1 MARRGK
7 AMTIKGREREGA
19 RLILALLSWWPD
31 KEGDI
36 APTKIMK
43 SLCLGLYFLNRN
55 FYMSCLIDPS
65 ATGSISYHTNSTLF
79 CQKVVKDQKTVK
91 ETREV
96 PSPMKASNR
105 SQPTTSFYLFV
116 DGACLFFFLSIL
128 IIIYLFLFF
137 AMLGLCCCVQVF
149 L

>member
-1 MARRGK
+1 MA
-7 AMTIKGREREGA
+7 IKGREREGT
-19 RLILALLSWWPD
+19 RLILALLSWWPG
-31 KEGDI
+31 KGGDI
-36 APTKIMK
+36 APTEIMK
-43 SLCLGLYFLNRN
+43 SLCLGLYFLKSN

-79 CQKVVKDQKTVK
+79 CQKVLKDQKIVK

-116 DGACLFFFLSIL
+116 DGACLFFLSIL
-128 IIIYLFLFF
+128 TIIYLFLFF

>member
-7 AMTIKGREREGA
+7 TMAIKGREREGT
-19 RLILALLSWWPD
+19 RLILALLSWWPG
-31 KEGDI
+31 KGGDI
-36 APTKIMK
+36 APTEIMK
-43 SLCLGLYFLNRN
+43 SLCLGLYFLKSN

-79 CQKVVKDQKTVK
+79 CQKVLKDQKIVK

-116 DGACLFFFLSIL
+116 DGACLFFLSIL
-128 IIIYLFLFF
+128 TIIYLFLFF

>member
-1 MARRGK
+1 
-7 AMTIKGREREGA
+7 
-19 RLILALLSWWPD
+19 
-31 KEGDI
+31 
-36 APTKIMK
+36 
-43 SLCLGLYFLNRN
+43 
-55 FYMSCLIDPS
+55 MSCLIDPS

>member
-1 MARRGK
+1 
-7 AMTIKGREREGA
+7 
-19 RLILALLSWWPD
+19 
-31 KEGDI
+31 
-36 APTKIMK
+36 MK
-43 SLCLGLYFLNRN
+43 SLCLGLYFLKSN

-79 CQKVVKDQKTVK
+79 CQKVLKDQKIVK

-116 DGACLFFFLSIL
+116 DGACLFFFKHFNNYLL
-128 IIIYLFLFF
+128 IFIFCHAGSLL
-137 AMLGLCCCVQVF
+137 LCAGFSLVWLAGGTLVGVQTP
-149 L
+149 

>member
-7 AMTIKGREREGA
+7 AMTIKGREREEA

-128 IIIYLFLFF
+128 TIIYLFLFF